1 MLGKGKVATKV
12 GGLTAGALVTVTP
25 TLAILAGALLL
36 LVAILLVVIAISNK
50 MSSNVE
56 RILAVLLGRDMPF
69 RASDHYTDPP
79 PPPPLPA
86 TAATHPHRRRWPR
99 MLGRRR

>member
-69 RASDHYTDPP
+69 RASDHYTDLPP
-79 PPPPLPA
+79 PPPPAGAP
-86 TAATHPHRRRWPR
+86 THPHRRRWPR